1 MIKTIEMYK
10 ELEQT
15 QKENEKK
22 ILEVIESLVALEMLI
37 WRTKKNTMLVLEKD
51 LIK

>member
-1 MIKTIEMYK
+1 MYK

-22 ILEVIESLVALEMLI
+22 RLEVIEGLVALEMLI
-37 WRTKKNTMLVLEKD
+37 WRTKKSNMLVLEKD